1 MFHIHNM
8 GFDTRRFDKI
18 YSKPYKNMAHFE
30 IKPWGY
36 RGKDHVTKSR
46 DQT

>member
-1 MFHIHNM
+1 M

-18 YSKPYKNMAHFE
+18 YSKHLYKVMAHYE